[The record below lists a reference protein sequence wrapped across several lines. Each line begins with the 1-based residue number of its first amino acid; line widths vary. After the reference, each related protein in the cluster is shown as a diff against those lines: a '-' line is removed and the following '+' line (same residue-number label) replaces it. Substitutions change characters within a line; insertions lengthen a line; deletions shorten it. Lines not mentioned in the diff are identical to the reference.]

1 MSVTILNCRQI
12 ANDIKKEVIK
22 KIEQLQV
29 IPTLAVVLVGE
40 DIPSQIY
47 VNRKRKTCEECGIKS
62 RLISVHTDV
71 TTNELVD
78 LINGL
83 NDDPDIHGI
92 LVQLPLPDHIDK
104 FRVLNEID
112 SCKDVDGFSFMNI
125 GLLTQGVS
133 KLQPCTPA
141 AVMEVLR
148 RSYIETKGKNA
159 VIINRSLVV
168 GQPLSTLLLRNEEF
182 ANCTVTVCH
191 DHTPT
196 KQLINYTRNA
206 DIIITAVG
214 KRDVFSLCGDIIK
227 PDSTV
232 IDVGITRYNGKIVGD
247 CEESVADV
255 ARYITVVPNGI
266 GLVTC
271 AVLMKNT
278 IIAAEMVYENS

>member
-1 MSVTILNCRQI
+1 MSATILDCKQI

-22 KIEQLQV
+22 RIEQLQV
-29 IPTLAVVLVGE
+29 TPTLAVVLVGE
-40 DIPSQIY
+40 DPPSQIY
-47 VNRKRKTCEECGIKS
+47 VKRKQKTCEECGIKS
-62 RLISVHTDV
+62 RLISTSTDI
-71 TTNELVD
+71 TTNDLIN

-83 NDDPDIHGI
+83 NDDPDVHGI

-112 SCKDVDGFSFMNI
+112 LCKDVDGFSFKNI
-125 GLLTQGVS
+125 GLLTQGIS

-141 AVMEVLR
+141 AVIEILR
-148 RSYIETKGKNA
+148 RSYIATNGKNA

-168 GQPLSTLLLRNEEF
+168 GQPLSTMLLKNEEF

-191 DHTPT
+191 DHTPI

-214 KRDVFSLCGDIIK
+214 KRDIFSLCGDIIK
-227 PDSTV
+227 PNSTV
-232 IDVGITRYNGKIVGD
+232 IDVGISRYNGKIVGD
-247 CEESVADV
+247 CEESVVDKAQ
-255 ARYITVVPNGI
+255 YITVVPNGV

-271 AVLMKNT
+271 SMLMKNT
-278 IIAAEMVYENS
+278 VIAAETIYENS